1 MKIKKHILIPLMVL
15 LLFGSMDAMA
25 AIEQAI
31 QVKGKVVDNI
41 GEPVIGANVVV
52 KGTTTGVITSIDG
65 SFAIDAVKGSTIVV
79 SFIGYL
85 SQEVKVTGN
94 FLNITLENNTEL
106 LDEVVVVGYGVQKK
120 ANLTGAIA
128 TVGAKE
134 LEDRPVTNAAA
145 ALQGKVAN
153 LNISN
158 GDGGPGKKASFNIR
172 GYAGLDATYS
182 PLVIIDGVT
191 GYFDDLNPNDIETLT
206 VLKDAAASAIYGAQA
221 AYGVIL
227 VTTKSGKK
235 NEKTVIN

>member
-31 QVKGKVVDNI
+31 QVKGMVVDNI

-106 LDEVVVVGYGVQKK
+106 NDAFL
-120 ANLTGAIA
+120 
-128 TVGAKE
+128 
-134 LEDRPVTNAAA
+134 P
-145 ALQGKVAN
+145 
-153 LNISN
+153 
-158 GDGGPGKKASFNIR
+158 GPP
-172 GYAGLDATYS
+172 S
-182 PLVIIDGVT
+182 PLEI
-191 GYFDDLNPNDIETLT
+191 FKLATLP
-206 VLKDAAASAIYGAQA
+206 
-221 AYGVIL
+221 
-227 VTTKSGKK
+227 
-235 NEKTVIN
+235 